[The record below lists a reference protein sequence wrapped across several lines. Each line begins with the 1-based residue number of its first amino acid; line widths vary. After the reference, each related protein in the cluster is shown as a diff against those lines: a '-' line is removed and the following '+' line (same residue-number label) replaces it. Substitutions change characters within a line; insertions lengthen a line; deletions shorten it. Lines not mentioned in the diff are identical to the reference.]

1 MDNPVIVF
9 VVLVLVVMGLLTQ
22 SFGIA
27 KEWEKHAVFFLG
39 KLSRIVGPGIY
50 LKIPILE
57 SVFYK
62 VDTRIITYAA
72 PLQKGLT
79 QDNIPVEVDAV
90 VFYKVKDPR
99 EAMLNVEDYHEATK
113 LRSRS
118 ALRDMVGKSTL
129 DQLLSKRNE
138 IGKLLQKNITE
149 FVGIWGIEVLAVE
162 IKDVIV
168 SKDLEDAIAREAA
181 AEREKRAR
189 IKLSEAE
196 DLSANAFITAAN
208 KYENNAIALQLRSMN
223 MLYEICLEGK
233 STMVFVPTDNANNG
247 MPGIIGLESYKDLIE
262 KHKAQSVVEKQTDK
276 EGQKNE
282 EEFGE
287 SQPSDS

>member
-1 MDNPVIVF
+1 MNYLIGF
-9 VVLVLVVMGLLTQ
+9 LVPALLILGLLSR

-27 KEWEKHAVFFLG
+27 KEWERHAVFFLG
-39 KLSRIVGPGIY
+39 KLNRIVGPGFY
-50 LKIPILE
+50 LKIPVLE
-57 SVFYK
+57 TVLYK
-62 VDTRIITYAA
+62 IDNRIITYAA

-79 QDNIPVEVDAV
+79 QDNIPVEVDAI
-90 VFYKVKDPR
+90 VFYKVKDVR

-118 ALRDMVGKSTL
+118 ALRDIVGKSSL
-129 DQLLSKRNE
+129 DQLLSKRDE

-149 FVGIWGIEVLAVE
+149 FVGIWGIDVLAVE

-168 SKDLEDAIAREAA
+168 SKDLEDAISREAA

-196 DLSANAFITAAN
+196 DLSANSFIEAA
-208 KYENNAIALQLRSMN
+208 KQYENNAIALQLRSMN

-233 STMVFVPTDNANNG
+233 STMVFVPTENGKNG
-247 MPGIIGLESYKDLIE
+247 MPSIIGLESYKDLIE
-262 KHKAQSVVEKQTDK
+262 KKK
-276 EGQKNE
+276 
-282 EEFGE
+282 
-287 SQPSDS
+287 

>member
-1 MDNPVIVF
+1 MNN
-9 VVLVLVVMGLLTQ
+9 LMGYFGILLGI
-22 SFGIA
+22 FGIA

-50 LKIPILE
+50 FKIPILE
-57 SVFYK
+57 SVLYK
-62 VDTRIITYAA
+62 IDTRIITYAA

-79 QDNIPVEVDAV
+79 KDNIPVEVDAV
-90 VFYKVKDPR
+90 VFYRVKDVK
-99 EAMLNVEDYHEATK
+99 EAILKVEDYHEATK

-118 ALRDMVGKSTL
+118 ALRDLVGKSTL
-129 DQLLSKRNE
+129 DQLLSKRDE
-138 IGKLLQKNITE
+138 IGKLLQKNISE

-168 SKDLEDAIAREAA
+168 SKDLEDAIAREAS

-196 DLSANAFITAAN
+196 DLSANAFITAAK

-233 STMVFVPTDNANNG
+233 STMVFVPTDKGNNG
-247 MPGIIGLESYKDLIE
+247 MPNIIGLESYKDLID
-262 KHKAQSVVEKQTDK
+262 KQK
-276 EGQKNE
+276 E
-282 EEFGE
+282 
-287 SQPSDS
+287 

>member
-1 MDNPVIVF
+1 MNNLIVALVIAFVF
-9 VVLVLVVMGLLTQ
+9 LGLVSR

-50 LKIPILE
+50 IKIPILE
-57 SVFYK
+57 YVLYK

-90 VFYKVKDPR
+90 VFYRVNDVKEVILKV
-99 EAMLNVEDYHEATK
+99 ENYHEATK

-118 ALRDMVGKSTL
+118 ALRDIVGKSTL

-138 IGKLLQKNITE
+138 IGKLLQKNISE
-149 FVGIWGIEVLAVE
+149 FVAIWGIEVLAVE

-196 DLSANAFITAAN
+196 DLSADAFITAAN

-233 STMVFVPTDNANNG
+233 STMVFVPTDKGNNG
-247 MPGIIGLESYKDLIE
+247 MPSIIGLESYKDLI
-262 KHKAQSVVEKQTDK
+262 DK
-276 EGQKNE
+276 QKNK
-282 EEFGE
+282 
-287 SQPSDS
+287 

>member
-1 MDNPVIVF
+1 MNNLIIF
-9 VVLVLVVMGLLTQ
+9 SIIAFLLISFLLG

-27 KEWEKHAVFFLG
+27 KEWERHAVFFLG

-50 LKIPILE
+50 IKVPILE
-57 SVFYK
+57 SVLYK
-62 VDTRIITYAA
+62 IDTRIITYAA

-79 QDNIPVEVDAV
+79 KDNIPVEVDAV
-90 VFYKVKDPR
+90 VFYKVKNVRD
-99 EAMLNVEDYHEATK
+99 AMLSVENYHEATK

-129 DQLLSKRNE
+129 DQLLSKRDE
-138 IGKLLQKNITE
+138 IGKLLQKNISD
-149 FVGIWGIEVLAVE
+149 FVGTWGIDVLAVE

-196 DLSANAFITAAN
+196 DLSADAFIAAAN
-208 KYENNAIALQLRSMN
+208 KYENNAIGLQLRSMN

-233 STMVFVPTDNANNG
+233 STMVFVPTDKGNNG
-247 MPGIIGLESYKDLIE
+247 MPSIIGLESYKDLIE
-262 KHKAQSVVEKQTDK
+262 K
-276 EGQKNE
+276 QKK
-282 EEFGE
+282 
-287 SQPSDS
+287 

>member
-1 MDNPVIVF
+1 MNNLVIYSVIALVF
-9 VVLVLVVMGLLTQ
+9 IGFLLG

-50 LKIPILE
+50 IKIPILE
-57 SVFYK
+57 SVLFK
-62 VDTRIITYAA
+62 IDTRIITYAA

-79 QDNIPVEVDAV
+79 KDNIPVEVDAV
-90 VFYKVKDPR
+90 VFYKVKDVK
-99 EAMLNVEDYHEATK
+99 EAMLNVANYHEATK

-118 ALRDMVGKSTL
+118 ALRDLVGKSTL
-129 DQLLSKRNE
+129 DELLSKRDE
-138 IGKLLQKNITE
+138 IGKLLQKNISE

-196 DLSANAFITAAN
+196 DLSADAFIAAAS
-208 KYENNAIALQLRSMN
+208 KYENNAIGLQLRSMN

-233 STMVFVPTDNANNG
+233 STMVFVPTDKGTNG
-247 MPGIIGLESYKDLIE
+247 MPSIIGLESYKDLIE
-262 KHKAQSVVEKQTDK
+262 N
-276 EGQKNE
+276 QKK
-282 EEFGE
+282 
-287 SQPSDS
+287 

>member
-1 MDNPVIVF
+1 MYNSLIFGIVGF
-9 VVLVLVVMGLLTQ
+9 LVLASIASR

-50 LKIPILE
+50 FKIPVLE
-57 SVFYK
+57 YVLYK
-62 VDTRIITYAA
+62 VDTRIITYEA

-79 QDNIPVEVDAV
+79 KDNIPVEVDAV
-90 VFYKVKDPR
+90 VFYRVNDPR
-99 EAMLNVEDYHEATK
+99 EAMLCVEDYHDATK

-118 ALRDMVGKSTL
+118 ALRDIVGKSTL
-129 DQLLSKRNE
+129 DELLSKRDE
-138 IGKLLQKNITE
+138 IGKLLQKNISD

-168 SKDLEDAIAREAA
+168 SKNLEDAIAREAA

-196 DLSANAFITAAN
+196 ELSADAFITAAK
-208 KYENNAIALQLRSMN
+208 KYENNEIALQLRSMN

-233 STMVFVPTDNANNG
+233 STMVFVPTDKGNTG
-247 MPGIIGLESYKDLIE
+247 MPSVLGLESYKELFD
-262 KHKAQSVVEKQTDK
+262 KQK
-276 EGQKNE
+276 G
-282 EEFGE
+282 
-287 SQPSDS
+287 

>member
-1 MDNPVIVF
+1 MNYLIGYLVTLA
-9 VVLVLVVMGLLTQ
+9 VLIGLLSR

-39 KLSRIVGPGIY
+39 KLSRIVGPGFY
-50 LKIPILE
+50 LKIPFLE
-57 SVFYK
+57 SVYYK
-62 VDTRIITYAA
+62 IDTRIITYAA

-79 QDNIPVEVDAV
+79 KDNIPVEVDAI
-90 VFYKVKDPR
+90 VFYKVRDVM

-118 ALRDMVGKSTL
+118 ALRDIVGKSTL
-129 DQLLSKRNE
+129 DQLLSKRDE
-138 IGKLLQKNITE
+138 IGKLLQKNISA

-168 SKDLEDAIAREAA
+168 SKDLEDAISREAA

-196 DLSANAFITAAN
+196 DLSADAFLKAA
-208 KYENNAIALQLRSMN
+208 KQYENNAIALQLRSMN

-233 STMVFVPTDNANNG
+233 STMVFVPTENGKNG
-247 MPGIIGLESYKDLIE
+247 MPSIIGLESYADLIE
-262 KHKAQSVVEKQTDK
+262 KKKK
-276 EGQKNE
+276 K
-282 EEFGE
+282 
-287 SQPSDS
+287 

>member
-1 MDNPVIVF
+1 MNN
-9 VVLVLVVMGLLTQ
+9 LMGYFGILLGI
-22 SFGIA
+22 FGIA
-27 KEWEKHAVFFLG
+27 KEWEKHAVFYLG

-50 LKIPILE
+50 FKIPILE

-62 VDTRIITYAA
+62 IDTRIITYAA

-79 QDNIPVEVDAV
+79 NDNIPVEVDAV
-90 VFYKVKDPR
+90 VFYRVNDVK
-99 EAMLNVEDYHEATK
+99 EAILKVEDYHEATK

-118 ALRDMVGKSTL
+118 ALRDLVGKSTL
-129 DQLLSKRNE
+129 DQLLSKRDE
-138 IGKLLQKNITE
+138 IGKHLQKNISE

-196 DLSANAFITAAN
+196 DLSANAFIAAAK

-233 STMVFVPTDNANNG
+233 STMVFVPTDKGNNG
-247 MPGIIGLESYKDLIE
+247 MPNIIGLESYKDLID
-262 KHKAQSVVEKQTDK
+262 KQK
-276 EGQKNE
+276 E
-282 EEFGE
+282 
-287 SQPSDS
+287 

>member
-1 MDNPVIVF
+1 MDYLIIVLA
-9 VVLVLVVMGLLTQ
+9 LVLLGLLSL

-50 LKIPILE
+50 FKIPILE
-57 SVFYK
+57 FVLYK
-62 VDTRIITYAA
+62 IDTRIITYAA

-79 QDNIPVEVDAV
+79 QDNIPVEVDAI
-90 VFYKVKDPR
+90 VFYKVKNVK
-99 EAMLNVEDYHEATK
+99 EAMLNVENYHEATK

-118 ALRDMVGKSTL
+118 ALRDIVGKSTL
-129 DQLLSKRNE
+129 DQLLSKRDE
-138 IGKLLQKNITE
+138 IGKLLQKNISA
-149 FVGIWGIEVLAVE
+149 FVGIWGIDVLAVE

-168 SKDLEDAIAREAA
+168 SKDLEDAISREAS

-196 DLSANAFITAAN
+196 DLSADAFLAAAT
-208 KYENNAIALQLRSMN
+208 KYENNAVALQLRSMN

-233 STMVFVPTDNANNG
+233 STMVFVPTENGKNG
-247 MPGIIGLESYKDLIE
+247 MPSIIGLESYKDLM
-262 KHKAQSVVEKQTDK
+262 DK
-276 EGQKNE
+276 QKN
-282 EEFGE
+282 
-287 SQPSDS
+287 